1 MNFVLELLK
10 ACWQNARDQYFL
22 ILRVAFESMNSNEL
36 EEGRELLVDFAK
48 RGGVVP
54 AVVQDIAD
62 GRILMLA
69 YVNRPAL
76 EATVEKGMA
85 TFWST
90 SRNELWTKGETSGD
104 FLKIIDIYI
113 DCDQDALIYRVE
125 PQGGG
130 ACHTR
135 DPASGQTRI
144 SCFYRKLNHADG
156 HLQPV

>member
-1 MNFVLELLK
+1 MD
-10 ACWQNARDQYFL
+10 RG
-22 ILRVAFESMNSNEL
+22 RL
-36 EEGRELLVDFAK
+36 EEGRKLCIDFAK

-54 AVVQDIAD
+54 TVVQDVAD

-69 YVNRPAL
+69 YVNRQAL
-76 EATVEKGMA
+76 EVSLEKGMA

-90 SRNELWTKGETSGD
+90 SRDELWTKGETSGD
-104 FLKIIDIYI
+104 YLKIVDIYI

-135 DPASGQTRI
+135 NPESGKTRS
-144 SCFYRKLNHADG
+144 SCFYRKLNLTNG
-156 HLQPV
+156 SLQLL

>member
-1 MNFVLELLK
+1 MD
-10 ACWQNARDQYFL
+10 R
-22 ILRVAFESMNSNEL
+22 NEL
-36 EEGRELLVDFAK
+36 EEGRELLIDFAK

-54 AVVQDIAD
+54 VVVQDIAD

-69 YVNRPAL
+69 YVNRQAL
-76 EATVEKGMA
+76 ETTLEKGMA

-104 FLKIIDIYI
+104 FLKIVDIYI

-125 PQGGG
+125 LQGGG
-130 ACHTR
+130 SCHTR
-135 DPASGQTRI
+135 DPVSGQTRA
-144 SCFYRKLNHADG
+144 SCFYRKLNKADG

>member
-1 MNFVLELLK
+1 MDK
-10 ACWQNARDQYFL
+10 K
-22 ILRVAFESMNSNEL
+22 IL
-36 EEGRELLVDFAK
+36 EEGTKLLIDFKK
-48 RGGVVP
+48 RGGLIP
-54 AVVQDIAD
+54 AVVQDVAD

-69 YVNRPAL
+69 YVNPEAL
-76 EATVEKGMA
+76 ETTLEKGMA

-104 FLKIIDIYI
+104 FLKIVEILT

-135 DPASGQTRI
+135 DPESGKTRS
-144 SCFYRKLNHADG
+144 SCFYRKFELPGEQLIHIK
-156 HLQPV
+156 